1 MTKHK
6 KHLYYM
12 TELSDYKISDGFPD
26 VRGWAVKDIDDR
38 VIGKVD
44 NLLVN
49 VESQRVVYL
58 DVEVDKTIIDAGH
71 DPYGRPR
78 HMEVREFVNK
88 DGDSHVI
95 IPIGLVDFNEDSDYV
110 YTDVID
116 HKTFAETKRI
126 RKGDTIGRDYE
137 VQVMDSYGRRIDN
150 DRYND
155 DYDKSDRFDRVD
167 NDIDERN
174 TVYNDVPNE
183 AHIREII
190 RDEIYKYHNRRN
202 TVKDRVYV
210 DDNDY
215 ADDVDDAVIIT
226 DEELDRRRRNNDV
239 YDDDYFYN
247 RRAFDDSRFKR
258 RHTRTPGL

>member
-1 MTKHK
+1 
-6 KHLYYM
+6 M

-49 VESQRVVYL
+49 VDSQRVVYI
-58 DVEVDKTIIDAGH
+58 DVEVDKTVIDANH

-88 DGDSHVI
+88 DGDNHII
-95 IPIGLVDFNEDSDYV
+95 IPIGLVDFNEDSNYV

-126 RKGDTIGRDYE
+126 RKGDVIGRDYE

-150 DRYND
+150 DRYDRD
-155 DYDKSDRFDRVD
+155 DYDKSDRFNRVD
-167 NDIDERN
+167 NEIDGRN
-174 TVYNDVPNE
+174 EVYDDVPNE
-183 AHIREII
+183 AKIREII
-190 RDEIYKYHNRRN
+190 RDEIYKYHNRQR
-202 TVKDRVYV
+202 TVKDNVHV
-210 DDNDY
+210 GDNDY
-215 ADDVDDAVIIT
+215 VHDVDDAVIIT
-226 DEELDRRRRNNDV
+226 DEELDRKRRNNDV
-239 YDDDYFYN
+239 YDDDYFYD
-247 RRAFDDSRFKR
+247 RRAFDDSRFRKSR
-258 RHTRTPGL
+258 THTPEL

>member
-12 TELSDYKISDGFPD
+12 NELSDYKISDGFPD
-26 VRGWAVKDIDDR
+26 VRGWDVKDIDDR

-49 VESQRVVYL
+49 IDSQRVVYL
-58 DVEVDKTIIDAGH
+58 DVEVDKTIIDANH

-78 HMEVREFVNK
+78 HIEVREFVNK
-88 DGDSHVI
+88 DGDNHII
-95 IPIGLVDFNEDSDYV
+95 IPIGLVDFNDDSNYV

-137 VQVMDSYGRRIDN
+137 VQVMDSYGRRIDY
-150 DRYND
+150 DRKDRDLD
-155 DYDKSDRFDRVD
+155 DRDLVYD
-167 NDIDERN
+167 
-174 TVYNDVPNE
+174 DVPNE

-190 RDEIYKYHNRRN
+190 RDEIYKFHNRRKP
-202 TVKDRVYV
+202 VRDRI
-210 DDNDY
+210 Y
-215 ADDVDDAVIIT
+215 ADNVDDAVIVSE
-226 DEELDRRRRNNDV
+226 EELERKRRNDDA
-239 YDDDYFYN
+239 YDDDYFYD
-247 RRAFDDSRFKR
+247 RRAFDNSRFKR
-258 RHTRTPGL
+258 RRTRTPGL